1 MTELKKLEKEL
12 SRLYEAEERLLNFLI
27 YNPENRDEAVKKI
40 FEVSELILQMNR
52 IISEIKKN
60 SKTDD

>member
-27 YNPENRDEAVKKI
+27 YNPEHRDEAVKKI